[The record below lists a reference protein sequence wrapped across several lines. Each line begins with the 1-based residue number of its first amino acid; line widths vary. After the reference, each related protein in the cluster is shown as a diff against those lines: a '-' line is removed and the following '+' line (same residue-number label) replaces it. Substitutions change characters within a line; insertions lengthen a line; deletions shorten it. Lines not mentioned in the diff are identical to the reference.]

1 MIKNVEMYRK
11 VDIQMFTTAGN
22 ISKIRECMIYVKEGD
37 RLTDTLNDGRAFLP
51 IFTPDRM
58 TGEMKEL
65 RIININAISSIEEC

>member
-1 MIKNVEMYRK
+1 MIKNDGMYRK

-22 ISKIRECMIYVKEGD
+22 IAKIRECMIYVKEGE

-58 TGEMKEL
+58 TGEMQQL
-65 RIININAISSIEEC
+65 RIININAISVIEEC